1 MNNKPLLTQPCSVAD
16 NGSSSDNGSF
26 SDNSVAETCIAQTC
40 VVVPMKNPLQ
50 SKQRLHP
57 LLSRPQRTDL
67 AITLYRQTLEF
78 FKREFPTLTLL
89 VVTPSGQIAQMAKDH
104 GHQALLEQKSK
115 GLNRA
120 LERAAQWTLLQGFRR
135 QLVIPAD
142 IAELDRNEICNMLS
156 RITTGNGVAIA
167 RAKDGGTNAL
177 LCAPANAIPFCFGNN
192 SAHRHAQ
199 LTRLSDLTCEVVDLE
214 KLSADIDVPE
224 DLNTS
229 LFADIAFGSKE
240 REGAFQ
246 YA

>member
-1 MNNKPLLTQPCSVAD
+1 MFQYSCTARPWSPYAQPA
-16 NGSSSDNGSF
+16 N
-26 SDNSVAETCIAQTC
+26 
-40 VVVPMKNPLQ
+40 
-50 SKQRLHP
+50 
-57 LLSRPQRTDL
+57 
-67 AITLYRQTLEF
+67 
-78 FKREFPTLTLL
+78 
-89 VVTPSGQIAQMAKDH
+89 
-104 GHQALLEQKSK
+104 
-115 GLNRA
+115 
-120 LERAAQWTLLQGFRR
+120 
-135 QLVIPAD
+135 
-142 IAELDRNEICNMLS
+142 
-156 RITTGNGVAIA
+156 
-167 RAKDGGTNAL
+167 NAL

>member
-1 MNNKPLLTQPCSVAD
+1 MPDFMQMLAPKGLPDFKPGNNLAVS
-16 NGSSSDNGSF
+16 
-26 SDNSVAETCIAQTC
+26 IAQT
-40 VVVPMKNPLQ
+40 
-50 SKQRLHP
+50 
-57 LLSRPQRTDL
+57 
-67 AITLYRQTLEF
+67 
-78 FKREFPTLTLL
+78 
-89 VVTPSGQIAQMAKDH
+89 
-104 GHQALLEQKSK
+104 LEQQ
-115 GLNRA
+115 NIR
-120 LERAAQWTLLQGFRR
+120 LQDGDILVR